1 MKGDEAC
8 FYNSISLLLT
18 GEQSQLSTECGI
30 KVVGEMVNNRY
41 FQDSGDFLKQGTDR
55 FEKDMLHL

>member
-41 FQDSGDFLKQGTDR
+41 F
-55 FEKDMLHL
+55 